1 MATMLPYAYLPE
13 NYQFFECLAE
23 DKYGMPQGAVIFGV
37 LIGETKATL
46 AAHEVDP
53 VSSMDFANPQ
63 SVVDYLHA
71 NMEDNEGLVEVGC
84 GKSKSNNP
92 IIYNILKKTLYDDG
106 RPGNQYLLHLNLQI
120 QEHVYF
126 IHGVFEEYGTTGI
139 RDNAVFARYRHDHPD
154 QEDPFE
160 GWRRDPYD
168 PAFTKGFL
176 MNLSEQEQFDKFF
189 PNHPLSRARTYISF
203 IAENN

>member
-1 MATMLPYAYLPE
+1 MATILPYTYLPE
-13 NYQFFECLAE
+13 NYQFFECLEE
-23 DKYGMPQGAVIFGV
+23 DKYGMPQGTVIFGV

-46 AAHEVDP
+46 AAREVDP
-53 VSSMDFANPQ
+53 ATSMDFANPQ

-126 IHGVFEEYGTTGI
+126 IHGVKQKLLFFLDLCFET
-139 RDNAVFARYRHDHPD
+139 ACCFATFAAGAWACDTS
-154 QEDPFE
+154 
-160 GWRRDPYD
+160 
-168 PAFTKGFL
+168 A
-176 MNLSEQEQFDKFF
+176 
-189 PNHPLSRARTYISF
+189 RA
-203 IAENN
+203 